1 MNFPDPEIELGSPAL
16 QVDSLPTELSG
27 KPNEMG
33 KGEIIIVL
41 ETNNI
46 QMSHSKLSSQMNS

>member
-1 MNFPDPEIELGSPAL
+1 MDLPDPGIEPGSPVL

-46 QMSHSKLSSQMNS
+46 QMSHSVNFPLK